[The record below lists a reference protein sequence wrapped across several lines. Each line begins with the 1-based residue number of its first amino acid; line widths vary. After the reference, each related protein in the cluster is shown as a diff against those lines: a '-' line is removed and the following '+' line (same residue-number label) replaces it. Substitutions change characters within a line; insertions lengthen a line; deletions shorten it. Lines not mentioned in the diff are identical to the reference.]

1 MSTTQRWEEVFG
13 KLREKIIER
22 FEEKFTGQNQK
33 IVDLENKKIGNVSIK
48 CDYNKKYSKRYC
60 LSMHGLKYDTNKIQN
75 YIVSKVTECFS
86 EADLPWEEAHI
97 DRVHRVSKPYKNE
110 SSNLTMKSIIIK
122 FKSWRYRQDVYQNWP
137 SRFENIKK
145 KAGKNYFSVLLDLK
159 KRRCDLLKIAQGIVK
174 EMDNVSFICDDVNC
188 SLTIRFKNGTIKHFN
203 SEYLIVN
210 LFYSCFNFAVA
221 AVVAVVLRCLS
232 YLAFGFSLFYVILF
246 FKL

>member
-48 CDYNKKYSKRYC
+48 CDYNEKYSKRYC

-75 YIVSKVTECFS
+75 YIVSKITECFS

-122 FKSWRYRQDVYQNWP
+122 FKSWRYRQDVYQNRP
-137 SRFENIKK
+137 RRFENDKK
-145 KAGKNYFSVLLDLK
+145 KPGENSFSASLDLIK
-159 KRRCDLLKIAQGIVK
+159 QRYNLLKFAQGIVK
-174 EMDNVSFICDDVNC
+174 EMNMWALFV
-188 SLTIRFKNGTIKHFN
+188 LT
-203 SEYLIVN
+203 LIVP
-210 LFYSCFNFAVA
+210 LPCVLK
-221 AVVAVVLRCLS
+221 VVLLNIS
-232 YLAFGFSLFYVILF
+232 TVSMSSVHY
-246 FKL
+246 